1 MAQTIQQQRAKYAL
15 DEVNKLS
22 ILWATEPD
30 KQKKFQSEFTSYA
43 SGLPAMIHMNGLGQ
57 AMAFCKTKGK
67 GKDRDSYEKLYQLVS
82 VWLCKEQQPY
92 HGCVDVLAG
101 ITGKDRQHYQLAQVE
116 TLALMSWVKKF
127 AKAFLTD
134 EE

>member
-22 ILWATEPD
+22 KLWAAEPD
-30 KQKKFQSEFTSYA
+30 KQKKFQSEFNSYA

-67 GKDRDSYEKLYQLVS
+67 DRDSYEQLYQLVS
-82 VWLCKEQQPY
+82 IWLCKEQQPY
-92 HGCVDVLAG
+92 SGCSDVLTG
-101 ITGKDRQHYQLAQVE
+101 ITRKDRQHYQLAQVE

-127 AKAFLTD
+127 AKAFLMD